1 MKLED
6 YNKEKVLKYKSN
18 NFRFNRFYVPKLYR
32 GYNIFS
38 PEDLTTIIKNNN
50 GEIQKCIYYFNTNK
64 EPPEVIIIPEIYI
77 PSIKL
82 TQEDFDEKTPNL
94 NFRQEYLEY
103 KKIINTL
110 KLYPLLRP
118 DFDDYKFILEVYEYA
133 FHFINMN
140 ILVNVMSISELIS
153 WMYEKIEDY
162 DDN

>member
-18 NFRFNRFYVPKLYR
+18 KFRFNRFYVPKLYR

-50 GEIQKCIYYFNTNK
+50 GEIQKCINYFDLNK
-64 EPPEVIIIPEIYI
+64 EPPEVILVPNLYIPEFN
-77 PSIKL
+77 L
-82 TQEDFDEKTPNL
+82 TQDDYNEKTPNL
-94 NFRQEYLEY
+94 IYRQQYLEY
-103 KKIINTL
+103 KKIIKTL

-118 DFDDYKFILEVYEYA
+118 DFDDYKFMLEVYEYA
-133 FHFINMN
+133 FHFIKMN

-153 WMYEKIEDY
+153 WMYEKVEDP